1 MEADWEVEIGPG
13 LPAIQ
18 APWEGF
24 VDLRTSSI
32 GVSQIAEGARYPALG
47 RALTLLNEARSLVF
61 TAKCDVWELSGE
73 EIDPDEFDAPA
84 AQCRCGLASY
94 IDLLQRDVRN
104 FQSFAHHEDWMKR
117 LTAQLRATAIENG
130 RVDLVLRSAVVEGV
144 QGYGVTLYAAGCG
157 IDKDAASAHWE
168 AVLTAALLVT
178 MKPDAVVPAVPPAGE

>member
-32 GVSQIAEGARYPALG
+32 GVSQIAEGARYPALA
-47 RALTLLNEARSLVF
+47 RALTLLNEAWSPVF
-61 TAKCDVWELSGE
+61 TAKCDVWELSGG
-73 EIDPDEFDAPA
+73 EIDPDEFDAPV
-84 AQCRCGLASY
+84 AQCQCGLASY
-94 IDLLQRDVRN
+94 IDLLHRN
-104 FQSFAHHEDWMKR
+104 PSDFGSFVYHEGLMKR
-117 LTAQLRATAIENG
+117 LTAQLRATGLRNG
-130 RVDLVLRSAVVEGV
+130 RVDLILRSAVVEEV